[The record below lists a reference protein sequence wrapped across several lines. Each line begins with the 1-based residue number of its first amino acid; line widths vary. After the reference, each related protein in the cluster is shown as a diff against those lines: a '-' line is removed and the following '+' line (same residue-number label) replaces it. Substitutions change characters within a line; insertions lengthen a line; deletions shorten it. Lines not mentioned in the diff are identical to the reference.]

1 MGLISHDKT
10 TDQGIKAENNAD
22 QPFRSVRSEA
32 VGEVKGPRGGR
43 ELPEL

>member
-10 TDQGIKAENNAD
+10 TDQVMEAENNAD

-32 VGEVKGPRGGR
+32 VGEVKGTRGGR